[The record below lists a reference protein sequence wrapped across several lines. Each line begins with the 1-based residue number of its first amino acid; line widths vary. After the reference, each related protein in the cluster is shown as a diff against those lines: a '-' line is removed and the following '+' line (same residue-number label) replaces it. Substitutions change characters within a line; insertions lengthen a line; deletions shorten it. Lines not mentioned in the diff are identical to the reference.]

1 MCAKGERAD
10 LPIETLSGQGER
22 REITNAKVPVG
33 NCVGP
38 QLALYMI
45 QGGVTLVGRFTGRM
59 DPPLSGAPLVR
70 CERGL
75 DFRTAG
81 ISRCAEIQL
90 PSQKSNASR
99 RERGIRLL
107 QLPDERR

>member
-38 QLALYMI
+38 HCNFISLLEWPQSSPMKTGAFRPS
-45 QGGVTLVGRFTGRM
+45 GGYGDRTNATAHQPTNPRDHPEITV
-59 DPPLSGAPLVR
+59 PWVR
-70 CERGL
+70 HL
-75 DFRTAG
+75 
-81 ISRCAEIQL
+81 
-90 PSQKSNASR
+90 
-99 RERGIRLL
+99 
-107 QLPDERR
+107 